1 MLTIVAQFVILLSI
15 QYNQELLKITLKE
28 YLIFSSETFPN
39 LILTLLNLQ
48 MENHLFNF
56 FDQLNQAFFILTP
69 DTAFAFILLK
79 KKLQSKNCR
88 PRIKKLHMRT

>member
-1 MLTIVAQFVILLSI
+1 MLTIVAQFVIFLSV

-39 LILTLLNLQ
+39 LILTLLILQ

-56 FDQLNQAFFILTP
+56 IDQLNQVFFFILTS
-69 DTAFAFILLK
+69 DTAFGIYIKYLK
-79 KKLQSKNCR
+79 KKVQSKN
-88 PRIKKLHMRT
+88 

>member
-1 MLTIVAQFVILLSI
+1 MLTIVAQFVIFLSV

-39 LILTLLNLQ
+39 LILTLLILQ

-56 FDQLNQAFFILTP
+56 IDQLNQVFFILTP
-69 DTAFAFILLK
+69 DTAFGIY
-79 KKLQSKNCR
+79 
-88 PRIKKLHMRT
+88 IT

>member
-1 MLTIVAQFVILLSI
+1 MLTIVAQFVIFLSV

-39 LILTLLNLQ
+39 LILTLLILQ

-56 FDQLNQAFFILTP
+56 FDQLKQAFFILTP
-69 DTAFAFILLK
+69 DTAFGIY
-79 KKLQSKNCR
+79 
-88 PRIKKLHMRT
+88 IT

>member
-1 MLTIVAQFVILLSI
+1 MLTIVAQFVIFLSV

-39 LILTLLNLQ
+39 LTPTLLILQ

-56 FDQLNQAFFILTP
+56 IDQLNQVFFIPTP
-69 DTAFAFILLK
+69 DTAFGIYIKYLK
-79 KKLQSKNCR
+79 KKLQSKN
-88 PRIKKLHMRT
+88 

>member
-1 MLTIVAQFVILLSI
+1 MLTIVAQFVIFLSV

-39 LILTLLNLQ
+39 LILTLLILQ

-56 FDQLNQAFFILTP
+56 IDQLNQVFFFILTP
-69 DTAFAFILLK
+69 DTAFGIYIKYLK
-79 KKLQSKNCR
+79 KKLKRKNCY
-88 PRIKKLHMRT
+88 LG

>member
-1 MLTIVAQFVILLSI
+1 MLTIVAQFVIFLSV

-39 LILTLLNLQ
+39 LILTLLILQ

-56 FDQLNQAFFILTP
+56 IDQLNQVFFILTP
-69 DTAFAFILLK
+69 DTAFGIYIKYLNKKTSKQKLK
-79 KKLQSKNCR
+79 
-88 PRIKKLHMRT
+88 T

>member
-1 MLTIVAQFVILLSI
+1 MLTIVAQFVIFLSV

-39 LILTLLNLQ
+39 LILTLLILQ

-56 FDQLNQAFFILTP
+56 IDQLNQVFFFILTP
-69 DTAFAFILLK
+69 DTAFGIYIKYLK
-79 KKLQSKNCR
+79 KKLQSKN
-88 PRIKKLHMRT
+88 

>member
-69 DTAFAFILLK
+69 DTALCIYIIK
-79 KKLQSKNCR
+79 EKTSKQKLQ
-88 PRIKKLHMRT
+88 T

>member
-1 MLTIVAQFVILLSI
+1 MLTIVAQFVIFLSV

-39 LILTLLNLQ
+39 LILTLLILQ

-56 FDQLNQAFFILTP
+56 IDQLNQVFFILTP
-69 DTAFAFILLK
+69 DTAFT
-79 KKLQSKNCR
+79 SS
-88 PRIKKLHMRT
+88 T

>member
-1 MLTIVAQFVILLSI
+1 MLTIVAQFVIFLSV

-39 LILTLLNLQ
+39 LILTLLILQ

-56 FDQLNQAFFILTP
+56 IDQLNQVFLY
-69 DTAFAFILLK
+69 
-79 KKLQSKNCR
+79 
-88 PRIKKLHMRT
+88 

>member
-1 MLTIVAQFVILLSI
+1 MLTIVAQFVIFLSV

-39 LILTLLNLQ
+39 LILTLLILQ

-56 FDQLNQAFFILTP
+56 IDQLNQVFFYTNTRHCFWHLYQV
-69 DTAFAFILLK
+69 LK
-79 KKLQSKNCR
+79 EKTLKQKLK
-88 PRIKKLHMRT
+88 T

>member
-1 MLTIVAQFVILLSI
+1 MLTIVAQFVIFLSV

-39 LILTLLNLQ
+39 LILTLLILQ

-56 FDQLNQAFFILTP
+56 IDQLNQVFFILTP
-69 DTAFAFILLK
+69 DTAFGIYIKYLR
-79 KKLQSKNCR
+79 S
-88 PRIKKLHMRT
+88 RIKKFHVRM

>member
-1 MLTIVAQFVILLSI
+1 MLTIVAQFVIFLSV

-39 LILTLLNLQ
+39 LILTLLILQ

-56 FDQLNQAFFILTP
+56 IDQLNQVFFHTNTRHCFWHLY
-69 DTAFAFILLK
+69 
-79 KKLQSKNCR
+79 
-88 PRIKKLHMRT
+88 

>member
-1 MLTIVAQFVILLSI
+1 MLTIVAQFVIFLSV

-39 LILTLLNLQ
+39 LILTLLILQ

-56 FDQLNQAFFILTP
+56 IDQLNQVFFILTP
-69 DTAFAFILLK
+69 DTAFGIYIKYLK
-79 KKLQSKNCR
+79 KKLQSKNLK
-88 PRIKKLHMRT
+88 I